1 MDYYSTLGVS
11 KNASDKE
18 LKQAYKKA
26 SMQHHPDR
34 GGDEAKFKQI
44 NEAYST
50 LKDPQKRGMYDH
62 QQNGGGQAFNFNQ
75 QQRGGFE
82 EAMRQANAQYGGG
95 NPFAGTPFQD
105 IFGNQQHPRQS
116 RTPRNRDITL
126 EAKIELGDVLTG
138 KNLIIQYA
146 LSNGKLETVNV
157 EVPAGARENDTI
169 KYQGLG
175 DNGDPRFPR
184 GDLHI
189 KIRIYKHRS
198 WARDGDNLIA
208 KMGTNLFDFLTGG
221 VIIVKTLDNKEIKV
235 NIPQGTHPGQVF
247 NIPGYGIPNLRT
259 GKRGNVYITINANIP
274 KITDTHLLDKI
285 TQLKNELKDL

>member
-75 QQRGGFE
+75 QNQSGFE
-82 EAMRQANAQYGGG
+82 EVMRQANAQYGGG
-95 NPFAGTPFQD
+95 NPFGGSPFQD
-105 IFGNQQHPRQS
+105 IFGKQHHQHQS

-126 EAKIELGDVLTG
+126 EAKIELSDVLTG

-146 LSNGKLETVNV
+146 LSNRNLETVNV
-157 EVPAGARENDTI
+157 EVPAGAREGDTI
-169 KYQGLG
+169 NYQGLG

-184 GDLHI
+184 GDLHV
-189 KIRIYKHRS
+189 KIRVRKHS
-198 WARDGDNLIA
+198 NWARDGDNLIA
-208 KMGTNLFDFLTGG
+208 KIGTNLFDFLTGG
-221 VIIVKTLDNKEIKV
+221 VIIVKTLDSKEIKV
-235 NIPQGTHPGQVF
+235 SIPQGTHPGQVF

-259 GKRGNVYITINANIP
+259 GKRGNVYVTVNANIP
-274 KITDTHLLDKI
+274 KITDTHLLNKI
-285 TQLKNELKDL
+285 AQLKNELKDL

>member
-1 MDYYSTLGVS
+1 MDYYNILGVAR
-11 KNASDKE
+11 NASTGEIRK
-18 LKQAYKKA
+18 AYKRA

-34 GGDEAKFKQI
+34 GGNSDEFIKVQQ
-44 NEAYST
+44 AYDT
-50 LKDPQKRGMYDH
+50 LSDNHKRQAYDNPHPQGFGPNGFQGM
-62 QQNGGGQAFNFNQ
+62 
-75 QQRGGFE
+75 GGFE

-105 IFGNQQHPRQS
+105 IFGNQQHPHQS

-126 EAKIELGDVLTG
+126 EATIELGDVLTG

-247 NIPGYGIPNLRT
+247 NIPGYGVPNLRT
-259 GKRGNVYITINANIP
+259 GKR
-274 KITDTHLLDKI
+274 
-285 TQLKNELKDL
+285 

>member
-1 MDYYSTLGVS
+1 MDYYSILGVQ
-11 KNASDKE
+11 KNASDKD
-18 LKQAYKKA
+18 LKSAYKKA

-62 QQNGGGQAFNFNQ
+62 QQNGGGQAFNFNA
-75 QQRGGFE
+75 GGFE

-95 NPFAGTPFQD
+95 NPFGGSPFQD

-221 VIIVKTLDNKEIKV
+221 VIIVKTLDSKEIKV
-235 NIPQGTHPGQVF
+235 SIPQGTHPGQVF

-259 GKRGNVYITINANIP
+259 GKRGNVYVTVNANIP
-274 KITDTHLLDKI
+274 KITDTHLLNKI
-285 TQLKNELKDL
+285 AQLKNELKDL